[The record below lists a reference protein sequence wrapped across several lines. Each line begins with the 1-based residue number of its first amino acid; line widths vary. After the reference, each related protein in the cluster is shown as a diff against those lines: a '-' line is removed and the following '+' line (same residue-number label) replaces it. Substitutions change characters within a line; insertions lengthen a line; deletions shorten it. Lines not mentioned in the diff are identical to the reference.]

1 LNFRTT
7 IKNHITDEEII
18 NPRQIAITYV
28 KTRFAVD
35 LISTIPYDYIFW
47 SSQTNFKFRIFTI
60 LKMIRIVRFTKV
72 IAYMNATDSVRL
84 SLKLFKLIFYLI
96 TYIHLQACAWFYY
109 TKWDRTWY
117 PLPDII
123 QAHYHF
129 YDNPI
134 LYQYCFSVWHSVS
147 ILDGEDMVPAT
158 EH

>member
-1 LNFRTT
+1 MGQTNQIVNYIIDIIYAIDILLNFRTT
-7 IKNHITDEEII
+7 IKNELTDDEIFD
-18 NPRQIAITYV
+18 PKQIAITYV

-109 TKWDRTWY
+109 TKWDRTWF
-117 PLPDII
+117 PLTDII
-123 QAHYHF
+123 
-129 YDNPI
+129 
-134 LYQYCFSVWHSVS
+134 
-147 ILDGEDMVPAT
+147 
-158 EH
+158 

>member
-1 LNFRTT
+1 
-7 IKNHITDEEII
+7 
-18 NPRQIAITYV
+18 V

-96 TYIHLQACAWFYY
+96 TYIHL
-109 TKWDRTWY
+109 
-117 PLPDII
+117 
-123 QAHYHF
+123 
-129 YDNPI
+129 
-134 LYQYCFSVWHSVS
+134 
-147 ILDGEDMVPAT
+147 
-158 EH
+158 